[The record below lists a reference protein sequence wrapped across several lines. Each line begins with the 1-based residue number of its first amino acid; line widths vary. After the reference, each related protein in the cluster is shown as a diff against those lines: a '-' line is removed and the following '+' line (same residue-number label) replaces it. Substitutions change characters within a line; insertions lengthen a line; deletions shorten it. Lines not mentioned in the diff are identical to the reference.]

1 MSRRHD
7 QYQVRLM
14 KYGKILLP
22 VAAIAACLLTGIA
35 FAQDYLDGG
44 YVGGSGGSDI
54 AQYFTD
60 PIFNSNPMGAQRQNW
75 EQTYYPYFGAEFF
88 QDYAQPYQ
96 FTPGTYPGPF
106 GVYPFNPV
114 PYYSDFRL
122 NSLAGQQWEPFQK
135 NWTETVNYLRTSS
148 SMKVY
153 QNGVW
158 IAP

>member
-1 MSRRHD
+1 
-7 QYQVRLM
+7 M

-22 VAAIAACLLTGIA
+22 IAAIAACLLMGIA

-44 YVGGSGGSDI
+44 YVGSYRDDI

-60 PIFNSNPMGAQRQNW
+60 PIFSSNPMGAQRLSW

-88 QDYAQPYQ
+88 QDFAQPYQ

-122 NSLAGQQWEPFQK
+122 SSLAGQQWEPFQK

-148 SMKVY
+148 SMRVY